1 MFLSIILVI
10 VAALPPLFLL
20 IYVYSMD
27 KIVPEP
33 VPLIM
38 WLIVLGAISAVIAF
52 FLEGIGDG
60 IIRFLASDQQPII
73 IVILTYLMV
82 GAVEEG
88 IKYIFLRVKT
98 WKNPHFDYKFD
109 GIVYAVAIS
118 MGFALFENVGF
129 VINNGIVVA
138 ASRAV
143 LAVPAHMSFSVVMGV
158 LYSYSKFYRNRGR
171 EQTSRLCGL
180 LAWLLPVGMHGLY
193 DTLATLQT
201 TASTVL
207 YICLVGALYVVG
219 FGLINRESK
228 HDMHL

>member
-20 IYVYSMD
+20 IYVYSMN
-27 KIVPEP
+27 KIDPEP
-33 VPLIM
+33 MSLIM
-38 WLIVLGAISAVIAF
+38 WLILLGAIAAVVSF
-52 FLEGIGDG
+52 FLEGVGDG

-73 IVILTYLMV
+73 IVILTFLMV

-88 IKYIFLRVKT
+88 VKYIFLRVKT

-129 VINNGIVVA
+129 VINNGIIVA

-158 LYSYSKFYRNRGR
+158 LYSYCKFYRNRGR
-171 EQTSRLCGL
+171 EQTSRLCGV

-193 DTLATLQT
+193 DTLASLQS
-201 TASTVL
+201 TASTIL
-207 YICLVGALYVVG
+207 YICLVGALYAIG

-228 HDMHL
+228 NDIHL